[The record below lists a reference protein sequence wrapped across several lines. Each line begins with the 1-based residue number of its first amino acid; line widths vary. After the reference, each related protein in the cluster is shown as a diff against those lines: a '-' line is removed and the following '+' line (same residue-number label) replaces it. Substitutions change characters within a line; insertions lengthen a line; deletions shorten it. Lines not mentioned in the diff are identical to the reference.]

1 MIKELT
7 LLSSIGIISYIYN
20 CIIYPYIVLL
30 IDYRLYNIIIP
41 YMIII
46 IQLDNFTLLK
56 DLQKKKEEDREQE
69 KMDERYLKIIS
80 NQLLYICKKQDE
92 IIKNI
97 IIEEKKNKHKMLV
110 NKINRSYNDL
120 NDA

>member
-1 MIKELT
+1 
-7 LLSSIGIISYIYN
+7 
-20 CIIYPYIVLL
+20 
-30 IDYRLYNIIIP
+30 
-41 YMIII
+41 MIII
-46 IQLDNFTLLK
+46 IQIDNFTLLK
-56 DLQKKKEEDREQE
+56 DLQKKKEEDKEQE

-110 NKINRSYNDL
+110 NKTNRSYNDL